1 MSIIIDKMY
10 KLGVIKIGQ
19 FKLKSG
25 VISPFYID
33 LRLIPSEPE
42 LFKLTIDAYLDLIQA
57 LEYKPAAIAGIMSA
71 GIPFATG
78 IALKLDIPMIQI
90 RKEPKAHGTARLIEG
105 ILPEPGSKI
114 VLIDDLISTGAS
126 KFGPIDALTEMGYVI
141 EDLIVL
147 IDRTN
152 KKNQDVLKEKGVFI
166 HSAHEIQ
173 SLLHSLSDSNIPEDD
188 ISIIKG
194 AIREWDLQG

>member
-1 MSIIIDKMY
+1 MSKIIDKMY
-10 KLGVIKIGQ
+10 KIGVIKIGQ

-25 VISPFYID
+25 DISPFYID

-42 LFKLTIDAYLDLIQA
+42 LFKLTIDEYVKLIQG

-78 IALKLDIPMIQI
+78 IALKLDIPLIQI
-90 RKEPKAHGTARLIEG
+90 RKEPKTHGTARLIEG
-105 ILPEPGSKI
+105 ILPKAKSKI

-126 KFGPIDALTEMGYVI
+126 KFGPIEALTEMGFVV

-152 KKNQDVLKEKGVFI
+152 KKNRDVLKKRGVVI
-166 HSAHEIQ
+166 HSAYEIQ
-173 SLLHSLSDSNIPEDD
+173 SLLNSLSKLNIPENDV
-188 ISIIKG
+188 SIIRG
-194 AIREWDLQG
+194 AIREWDSI

>member
-1 MSIIIDKMY
+1 MSILIDKMY
-10 KLGVIKIGQ
+10 KLGVIKIGK

-25 VISPFYID
+25 DISPFYID

-42 LFKLTIDAYLDLIQA
+42 LFKLTIDAYVTLIQG
-57 LEYKPAAIAGIMSA
+57 LGYRPAAIAGIMSA

-78 IALKLDIPMIQI
+78 IALKLDIPLIQI
-90 RKEPKAHGTARLIEG
+90 RKEPKTHGTARLIEG
-105 ILPEPGSKI
+105 IFPKPKSKI

-126 KFGPIDALTEMGYVI
+126 KFGPIKALTEMGFVV
-141 EDLIVL
+141 EDLIDL

-152 KKNQDVLKEKGVFI
+152 KKNRDVLKKRGVVI

-173 SLLHSLSDSNIPEDD
+173 SLLNSLSKLNIRENDV
-188 ISIIKG
+188 SIIRE
-194 AIREWDLQG
+194 AIREWDSN

>member
-1 MSIIIDKMY
+1 MSKIIDKMY
-10 KLGVIKIGQ
+10 KIGVIKIGQ

-25 VISPFYID
+25 DISPFYID

-42 LFKLTIDAYLDLIQA
+42 LFKLTIDEYVKLIQG

-78 IALKLDIPMIQI
+78 IALKLDIPLIQI
-90 RKEPKAHGTARLIEG
+90 RKEPKTHGTARLIEG
-105 ILPEPGSKI
+105 ILPKPKSKI

-126 KFGPIDALTEMGYVI
+126 KFGPIEALTEMGFVV

-152 KKNQDVLKEKGVFI
+152 KKNRDVLKKRGVVI

-173 SLLHSLSDSNIPEDD
+173 SLLNSLSKLNIPENDV
-188 ISIIKG
+188 SIIRG
-194 AIREWDLQG
+194 AIREWDSN